1 MPWVQASCTENFV
14 DIRSKTGH
22 RRRADKM
29 RRGGRL
35 LMMLCAVTM
44 LTGCC
49 CSSVQYQKK
58 WFPGP
63 CFWSDWN
70 YSEWGPGFSYTK
82 VPVNYSPEEK

>member
-1 MPWVQASCTENFV
+1 
-14 DIRSKTGH
+14 
-22 RRRADKM
+22 
-29 RRGGRL
+29 
-35 LMMLCAVTM
+35 MMLCAVTM